1 MLMKSAAHLK
11 KVESAVRILQTTTG
25 VKVRLAM
32 ILANFSKKD
41 IANDSIRMTIQ
52 RRIAKKPPTN
62 IIVCYDAEVSF
73 RGGGYL

>member
-1 MLMKSAAHLK
+1 MSMKSAAHLK

-41 IANDSIRMTIQ
+41 IHR
-52 RRIAKKPPTN
+52 
-62 IIVCYDAEVSF
+62 
-73 RGGGYL
+73 